1 MLLAE
6 QILRAIHTRMGSA
19 VRVTGAWPFVA
30 PDEAE
35 YPFATYSVVAEWQD
49 RTFNTDMSIV
59 TVQFSVFDDDPSPSD
74 TVGALCEIEQLFDR
88 QPLSLPVTDD
98 GVKCVCCLKST
109 NGVRYLDQ
117 DHYWNGTADY
127 EIRVQKNKNANLESS
142 SSSSSSSHSST

>member
-1 MLLAE
+1 MILAE

-35 YPFATYSVVAEWQD
+35 YPFATYSIVAESQD
-49 RTFNTDMSIV
+49 RTFNTDMSVI

-74 TVGALCEIEQLFDR
+74 TVGGLCEIEQLFDR
-88 QPLSLPVTDD
+88 RALTLPVTDD

-109 NGVRYLDQ
+109 NGVRYLQ
-117 DHYWNGTADY
+117 ADHYWEGDAVY
-127 EIRVQKNKNANLESS
+127 EIRVQKNKLTILESS
-142 SSSSSSSHSST
+142 SSSSSSDSSG